1 MMSRRFIV
9 SLIGLALLG
18 VAAFFTLGTDRAP
31 NASLENAAIIQAD
44 VRLPAE
50 ALETLELILRDGP
63 FPYSKD
69 GTTFFN
75 REQRLPKQPRGYY
88 REYTVPTPGARDR
101 GARRIVT
108 GGKPPEVFYYTADH
122 YRSFHPVTVHP

>member
-1 MMSRRFIV
+1 MSRRFTV
-9 SLIGLALLG
+9 RLAGLALLG
-18 VAAFFTLGTDRAP
+18 VIAWFTAWPGDSPTT
-31 NASLENAAIIQAD
+31 SHQNAASIQAD
-44 VRLPAE
+44 IRLPSE

-69 GTTFFN
+69 STTFFN
-75 REQRLPKQPRGYY
+75 REGLLPKQARGYY

-122 YRSFHPVTVHP
+122 YRSFHPVEVHQ